1 MKPDLKKLL
10 LPYGLPD
17 PTPVWTE
24 WFHNLCDN
32 IEKLEAE
39 AVEVSSMHGEG
50 YNKHKGAAD
59 KYRTWI
65 FPSLTEEIK
74 RGVTKD
80 EIVKTLRHL
89 CAGRGQSYIATRQ
102 NSLADRIEKEGILP

>member
-24 WFHNLCDN
+24 WLHNLCDN

-39 AVEVSSMHGEG
+39 AVEVWSMHGRG
-50 YNKHKGAAD
+50 YSTLSSEAD

-65 FPSLTEEIK
+65 FPSLTEKIK

-80 EIVKTLRHL
+80 EIVEALEGEGKYHS
-89 CAGRGQSYIATRQ
+89 GRPAMCRE
-102 NSLADRIEKEGILP
+102 LANRIKAEGILP